1 MKGEEI
7 GEWLVKGE
15 EACESGGACES
26 KKRQPRDKAPC
37 ERGED
42 SEAGKCV

>member
-7 GEWLVKGE
+7 GEWLVKVE
-15 EACESGGACES
+15 EACESKE
-26 KKRQPRDKAPC
+26 RQPRDEAPC